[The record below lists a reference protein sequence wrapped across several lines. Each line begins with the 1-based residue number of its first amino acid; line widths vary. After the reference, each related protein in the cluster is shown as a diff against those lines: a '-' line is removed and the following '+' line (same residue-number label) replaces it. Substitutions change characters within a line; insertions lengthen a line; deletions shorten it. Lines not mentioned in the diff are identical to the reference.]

1 MTHWQLKISEQA
13 YFQYC
18 GTGQSLMDVKYLVCK
33 YEEMQRFHGH
43 PNPVD
48 CKAYPIEAPRLCDD
62 CDSIMID
69 CIQNCGADAFCISGC
84 NREHI
89 VCLDNCE

>member
-1 MTHWQLKISEQA
+1 
-13 YFQYC
+13 
-18 GTGQSLMDVKYLVCK
+18 MDVKYLVCK
-33 YEEMQRFHGH
+33 YEEMQKLHGH

-48 CKAYPIEAPRLCDD
+48 CNAYPIEAPRQCDD

-69 CIQNCGADAFCISGC
+69 CIQNWGNDAFCISGC

-89 VCLDNCE
+89 VCLDKCE